1 MKKYYRIVLLCVICI
16 LSFSMSYADETDVL
30 IQNRLQEYNE
40 VQTKGY
46 RLAQEFTQITGCAIN
61 PLAGICAIGA
71 YTYFTTPENQ
81 RDTLP
86 WYSSTTFLAIMFTI
100 LGLILLKDS
109 SKVIIPKALS
119 TPLDAIEGLTEKP
132 ITPFIAMAMLMADSK
147 NSFFSEIQS
156 VATSFICSDA
166 FAGTVASP
174 ETFASSSTDIASIT
188 ISSVSIAMVF
198 IIIWIVN
205 QAVNFMVFL
214 CPSGLVDFL
223 LISMKNTLFA
233 AIIGLSVLSPYLGAA
248 LSAIIFI
255 FCLLLFAFAF
265 RMTVFGYV
273 TTFDLVFFKLF
284 KVSTPHIPSEDKI
297 FCFAGKGAKGVPRLS
312 KGYITK
318 DHNVLVFTYKPW
330 LIFRKRKI
338 TIVNDDEKFQI
349 EKGLIT
355 LGLDK
360 LVDTAKAVKTINLA
374 VLPPRYQGMESDVAS
389 FLGTTIIAVSK
400 IARGMKGAVAWIRNM
415 FLKSAT
421 A

>member
-1 MKKYYRIVLLCVICI
+1 MKRFTIILFVILC
-16 LSFSMSYADETDVL
+16 SYGFSTSYANETDIT
-30 IQNRLQEYNE
+30 IQDKLNEYNDI
-40 VQTKGY
+40 QTKGS

-71 YTYFTTPENQ
+71 YTYLTTPENQ
-81 RDTLP
+81 RDSLP

-100 LGLILLKDS
+100 LGLILFKDS

-119 TPLDAIEGLTEKP
+119 IPLDAIEGLTEKP
-132 ITPFIAMAMLMADSK
+132 ATPFIAMAMLMADSK
-147 NSFFSEIQS
+147 NSFFPEIQR

-188 ISSVSIAMVF
+188 ISSVSIALVF

-205 QAVNFMVFL
+205 QAFNFMVFL

-223 LISMKNTLFA
+223 LVSMKNMLFA

-284 KVSTPHIPSEDKI
+284 KVSTPHISSEDKI
-297 FCFAGKGAKGVPRLS
+297 ICFAGKGAKGVPRLS
-312 KGYITK
+312 KGYIK
-318 DHNVLVFTYKPW
+318 MDHNGLVFTYKPW
-330 LIFRKRKI
+330 LIFRKRKV
-338 TIVNDDEKFQI
+338 TIVKDDEKFQV
-349 EKGLIT
+349 EKGIIT

-360 LVDTAKAVKTINLA
+360 LIDTAKAVKTINLA
-374 VLPPRYQGMESDVAS
+374 VLPPRYQELEPDVAS
-389 FLGTTIIAVSK
+389 ILGTTIISESK